1 MEEYKPLSH
10 LYEKGDVAE
19 SQARRILEA
28 PRLGVPTK
36 ARFQHCFFESWLELW
51 PQLDNTDEKMVSVPK
66 NYIKHVETTCK
77 VWRKR
82 VVELEKGIKLYRELL
97 DANCGPL
104 EKSPASCPCQSLWP
118 EGFSDPQ
125 QDHADTCP
133 DGLKPLNRNQL
144 LGLD

>member
-51 PQLDNTDEKMVSVPK
+51 PQQDETDEKIVSVPE
-66 NYIKHVETTCK
+66 NYIKYLETTCQ
-77 VWRKR
+77 VWPKR
-82 VVELEKGIKLYRELL
+82 IAELEQGMKMYRELL
-97 DANCGPL
+97 EANQKFP
-104 EKSPASCPCQSLWP
+104 PARCPCQKLWP
-118 EGFSDPQ
+118 DGFSDPRQ
-125 QDHADTCP
+125 AHADTCSN
-133 DGLKPLNRNQL
+133 GFRKEL
-144 LGLD
+144 LGHE